1 MHYLYEL
8 PLWKQQDTLLKKI
21 LGGWQLSGVTYYQS
35 GRPLTIARAED
46 IAGTGE
52 TTAQFYNLVGD
63 PAIDNPQFSNGR
75 AVDQNFWFNPAA
87 FARPA
92 NGTFGSGGR
101 NPSGLRAPG
110 FQSWDIA
117 LFKNIPMG
125 GTRRIQLRLEAFNFI
140 NHPNIGD
147 PTNGTNPESGS
158 APGTLGGVVVDPN
171 SADFGRILTKTSER
185 NIQLG
190 VKFSF

>member
-1 MHYLYEL
+1 M
-8 PLWKQQDTLLKKI
+8 
-21 LGGWQLSGVTYYQS
+21 
-35 GRPLTIARAED
+35 
-46 IAGTGE
+46 
-52 TTAQFYNLVGD
+52 
-63 PAIDNPQFSNGR
+63 
-75 AVDQNFWFNPAA
+75 DQNFWFNPAA

>member
-1 MHYLYEL
+1 VEEAGHAAQEGPGRLAGL
-8 PLWKQQDTLLKKI
+8 RRH
-21 LGGWQLSGVTYYQS
+21 YYQS
-35 GRPLTIARAED
+35 GRPLSIWRAED
-46 IAGTGE
+46 IAGVGD
-52 TTAQFYNLVGD
+52 TTAQIYNLVGD

-92 NGTFGSGGR
+92 AGTFGSGGR

-117 LFKNIPMG
+117 LFKNVPLG
-125 GTRRIQLRLEAFNFI
+125 GSRRIQFRLEAFNFI
-140 NHPNIGD
+140 NHPNLGD
-147 PTNGTNPESGS
+147 PTGGNVGPGA
-158 APGTLGGVVVDPN
+158 APATQSGVVVDPN
-171 SADFGRILTKTSER
+171 SADFGRVLQKTSER